1 MTERLP
7 GMDHALYRFDPL
19 PARPPIRWPG
29 GARLACCVFLY
40 FEDWE
45 LLPPEDA
52 VRDPRFGDPF
62 GRFVPDYRT
71 YTWRDYGNRVGIFRI
86 LDLLARCGLPV
97 TVAANAGACRR
108 YPFLV
113 EQFMQRGFE
122 FAAHG
127 THATRMLTSKLTEPQ
142 ERDVI
147 AASIDSIGRAT
158 GHRPVGWIGQD
169 FSESTRTPRMLAE
182 AGLRY
187 LADWPNDDQ
196 PYRMTLDRPML
207 SIPNQAEWD
216 DVQLLWHRRV
226 LSTRYPA
233 IVAEAFERL
242 HEEGAA
248 SGRFFG
254 LHVHP
259 WLSGMPHRVV
269 HFEHALERLMAF
281 DGAWWATA
289 TEVTRHLMPSSD
301 G

>member
-1 MTERLP
+1 
-7 GMDHALYRFDPL
+7 MDHTLYAFDPL
-19 PARPPIRWPG
+19 PARPPIRWPV

-45 LLPPEDA
+45 LDPPEGS
-52 VRDPRFGDPF
+52 VRDTRFRDPF
-62 GRFVPDYRT
+62 GAFVPDYRT

-86 LDLLARCGLPV
+86 LDLLARYGLSA
-97 TVAANAGACRR
+97 TVAANSGACRR

-113 EQFMQRGFE
+113 EQFLKRGDE

-127 THATRMLTSKLTEPQ
+127 THATRMLTSRLTETE
-142 ERDVI
+142 ERAFI
-147 AASIDSIGRAT
+147 ASSVDAIERAT

-169 FSESTRTPRMLAE
+169 FGESVHTPRLLAE
-182 AGLRY
+182 AGLNY
-187 LADWPNDDQ
+187 LVDWPNDDQ

-226 LSTRYPA
+226 LSTRYSD
-233 IVAEAFERL
+233 IVSEAFSRL
-242 HEEGAA
+242 HLESAA

-254 LHVHP
+254 LHIHP

-269 HFEHALERLMAF
+269 HLERALERLMTF
-281 DGAWWATA
+281 DGAWWTTA
-289 TEVTRHLMPSSD
+289 AEVTQHLMQPECS